1 VEIPNPPWHRE
12 PRRESK
18 PQLSQELIVKTALEI
33 LAAEGI
39 ESVSMRRI
47 ARALDTGPASLYAHV
62 SNKDELDE
70 LMFDRV
76 LAGVPLPQPDPE
88 RWIIQ
93 LKELLRGHVQAMLAY
108 PGIAKVAW
116 STTVPVGPNVLQHGE
131 TILALLRAGGL
142 SIKQAAYAADA
153 LSQYTRAFADQ
164 GSASGDIDEA
174 DVARRGKQMWEYM
187 NSLPPGT
194 FPNLLRVGEFFNAE
208 TASERFQFALDMFLG
223 GLANLAESRS
233 VTTRP
238 TGAPR
243 RRRAAGHGR

>member
-1 VEIPNPPWHRE
+1 VEVPNPPWHRE

-33 LAAEGI
+33 LAAQGI

-93 LKELLRGHVQAMLAY
+93 LKELLRGHVQANAGL
-108 PGIAKVAW
+108 PGDRQGGVEHDGAGRSERAPTRRNDPRAVA
-116 STTVPVGPNVLQHGE
+116 
-131 TILALLRAGGL
+131 AGGL

-187 NSLPPGT
+187 NSLPPST

-208 TASERFQFALDMFLG
+208 TASERFQFALDIFLG